1 MKIYRL
7 INDTFNYHEA
17 FIDFKSMRRQ
27 FNDVKVWLP
36 QENASLTD
44 KLKTEW
50 IPVDV
55 KFESDNKKNITPDIS
70 VWNLSC
76 LVLSTKAYNALK
88 ETLNPTG
95 EFFTLNNDFYLYNCL
110 ESMNADSIDVNK
122 TKIKIEEMESNHI
135 PESLGFLPEKIKGK
149 PLFKPGFLE
158 NSFLVCQYSFKKIAE
173 DNQLKGVIFEE
184 NLAQTF
190 PTSNG

>member
-1 MKIYRL
+1 
-7 INDTFNYHEA
+7 
-17 FIDFKSMRRQ
+17 MRRQ
-27 FNDVKVWLP
+27 FNDVKVWFP
-36 QENASLTD
+36 QENTSLID

-55 KFESDNKKNITPDIS
+55 KFESDSKKNTIPDIS

-76 LVLSTKAYNALK
+76 LVLSQKAYEALK

-95 EFFTLNNDFYLYNCL
+95 EFLTLNNNFYLYNCL
-110 ESMNADSIDVNK
+110 ESVTAESVDVKK
-122 TKIKIEEMESNHI
+122 TKLKIEEMNSNHI
-135 PESLGFLPEKIKGK
+135 PQSLGFLPEKIKGK

-158 NSFLVCQYSFKKIAE
+158 NSFLVCQDSFKKIAE

-184 NLAQTF
+184 NLAQIF
-190 PTSNG
+190 PTKK

>member
-1 MKIYRL
+1 MKVFRL
-7 INDTFNYHEA
+7 INDIFNCHEA
-17 FIDFKSMRRQ
+17 FIDFKAMRRQ
-27 FNDVKVWLP
+27 FNDVKVWFP
-36 QENASLTD
+36 QENTSLID

-55 KFESDNKKNITPDIS
+55 KFESDSKKNTIPDIS

-76 LVLSTKAYNALK
+76 LVLSQKAYEALK

-95 EFFTLNNDFYLYNCL
+95 EFLTLNNNFYLYNCL
-110 ESMNADSIDVNK
+110 ESVTAESVDVKK
-122 TKIKIEEMESNHI
+122 TKLKIEEMNSNHI
-135 PESLGFLPEKIKGK
+135 PQSLGFLPEKIKGK

-158 NSFLVCQYSFKKIAE
+158 NSFLVCQDSFKKIAE

-184 NLAQTF
+184 NLAQIF
-190 PTSNG
+190 PTKK